1 MPLVSTSPGMKDTWT
16 KTKCNPVPEVLLLQP
31 VKHTCE
37 YAIDI
42 AALNP

>member
-1 MPLVSTSPGMKDTWT
+1 
-16 KTKCNPVPEVLLLQP
+16 VPEVLLLQP